1 MSFTTD
7 DMFGEP
13 LMIRRLRSAK
23 DLLLVA
29 LALVAAGTMQASAQ
43 TTEGIRR
50 LPDTEVTRQG
60 NVSAYLIDP
69 TTRYD
74 HAVLGDA
81 IEAGGFAVERNGKRL
96 VYRLPDDS
104 VFEDRRVRL
113 ADLDGDGQ
121 PEAIVVRSYQQRGG
135 AIAVYRILDD
145 RIEPLAES
153 PAIGTRHRW
162 LNPAGIA
169 DFTGSGEIMI
179 AAVITPHLTGSLRLY
194 RLVGKSLQET
204 ARIDGYTNH
213 ITGSRDLD
221 LGRLADVDVDGVP
234 EIVLPS
240 IDRRSLAAISFKQG
254 ARVLKQVSVGSRI
267 LSLVSS
273 KGSEITVKTETSDSK
288 LVNFY

>member
-1 MSFTTD
+1 
-7 DMFGEP
+7 
-13 LMIRRLRSAK
+13 MIRRCFQLPALNLVLRAS
-23 DLLLVA
+23 LLLCA
-29 LALVAAGTMQASAQ
+29 LIASGITPSHAQ
-43 TTEGIRR
+43 SDTPPRR
-50 LPDTEVTRQG
+50 LPDTEVTRLG
-60 NVSAYLIDP
+60 SLSAYLIEP

-81 IEAGGFAVERNGKRL
+81 IEAGGFAIERNGQRL
-96 VYRLPDDS
+96 LYRLNDDS

-121 PEAIVVRSYQQRGG
+121 PEAIVVKSYQKRGA
-135 AIAVYRILDD
+135 AIAVYRILAD

-169 DFTGSGEIMI
+169 NFTGSGEIMI
-179 AAVITPHLTGSLRLY
+179 AAVITPHLAGSLRLY
-194 RLVGKSLQET
+194 RLAGSALQEV

-213 ITGSRDLD
+213 IIGSRDLD
-221 LGRLADVDVDGVP
+221 LGRLADVDGDGVP

-254 ARVLKQVSVGSRI
+254 ARVLRKVAVEGRVKT
-267 LSLVSS
+267 LVSANGAS
-273 KGSEITVKTETSDSK
+273 AVVTTETSANQPVD
-288 LVNFY
+288 LGR